1 MRESVIN
8 MNNNGKIAIV
18 TGAFGF
24 AGANL
29 TEHLL
34 DYGYKVYAVGRK
46 GSSHNDR
53 FAESESLRKVL
64 VDMEDYDKIC
74 EHIDDSDL
82 CGAKAIALF
91 HLSWGGQRD
100 DFDTQRRNI
109 DGSLLLLDSA
119 RSIKEKCLKSKNMD
133 VSVRVVGIGSQAEY
147 GVKDELITEDLS
159 LEPFSAYGS
168 CKAAAYYLMQSK
180 ARILG
185 IEFVW
190 GRIFSL
196 IGKYEPSGR
205 MLPDVARKLSQ
216 GEPVSLSSCEQFWDY
231 LDAGDAAD
239 AIIALFERGR
249 SGEAYN
255 IANGAYDR
263 LKSFVVRV
271 AKCVGADE
279 NLINY
284 GGRANPFVS
293 LAVSCDKVKK
303 DTGWEPKVSFEESV
317 GFYR

>member
-1 MRESVIN
+1 MK
-8 MNNNGKIAIV
+8 NNGKIAIV

-34 DYGYKVYAVGRK
+34 DYGYKVYAIGRK
-46 GSSHNDR
+46 GSAHNER

-64 VDMEDYDKIC
+64 IDMEDYDKIC
-74 EHIDDSDL
+74 GYIDEDDIRS
-82 CGAKAIALF
+82 AEAIALF

-100 DFDTQRRNI
+100 DFDAQRRNI

-119 RSIKEKCLKSKNMD
+119 QSIKEKCLKSKNMD
-133 VSVRVVGIGSQAEY
+133 VSIRVVGIGSQAEY
-147 GVKDELITEDLS
+147 GVKSGLITEDLS

-168 CKAAAYYLMQSK
+168 CKAAAYYLMESK

-185 IEFVW
+185 IDFIW

-196 IGKYEPSGR
+196 IGKYEPEGR
-205 MLPDVARKLSQ
+205 MLPDVVRKLAA
-216 GEPVSLSSCEQFWDY
+216 GEKVSLSSCEQFWDY

-239 AIIALFERGR
+239 AIIALFEKGVT
-249 SGEAYN
+249 GEVYN
-255 IANGAYDR
+255 IANGDYDR
-263 LKSFVVRV
+263 LKNFVVRA

-279 NLINY
+279 SLISY
-284 GGRANPFVS
+284 GNRANPFVS
-293 LAVSCDKVKK
+293 LEVSGEKIKK
-303 DTGWEPKVSFEESV
+303 DTGWEPKVSFEESIK
-317 GFYR
+317 YYQ

>member
-1 MRESVIN
+1 MK
-8 MNNNGKIAIV
+8 NNGKIAIV

-34 DYGYKVYAVGRK
+34 DYGYKVYAIGRK
-46 GSSHNDR
+46 GSAHNER
-53 FAESESLRKVL
+53 FEESESLRKVL
-64 VDMEDYDKIC
+64 IDMEDYDKIC
-74 EHIDDSDL
+74 GYIDEDDIRS
-82 CGAKAIALF
+82 AEAIALF

-168 CKAAAYYLMQSK
+168 CKAAAYYLMESK

-185 IEFVW
+185 IDFIW

-196 IGKYEPSGR
+196 IGKYEPEGR
-205 MLPDVARKLSQ
+205 MLPDVVRKLAA
-216 GEPVSLSSCEQFWDY
+216 GEKVSLSSCEQFWDY

-239 AIIALFERGR
+239 AIIALFEKGVA
-249 SGEAYN
+249 GEVYN
-255 IANGAYDR
+255 IANGDYDR
-263 LKSFVVRV
+263 LKNFVVRA

-279 NLINY
+279 SLISY
-284 GGRANPFVS
+284 GNRANPFVS
-293 LAVSCDKVKK
+293 LEVSGEKIKK
-303 DTGWEPKVSFEESV
+303 DTGWEPKVSFEESIK
-317 GFYR
+317 YYQ

>member
-1 MRESVIN
+1 MKS
-8 MNNNGKIAIV
+8 NGKIAIV

-53 FAESESLRKVL
+53 FSESGSLKKVL
-64 VDMEDYDKIC
+64 VEMDDYDKIC
-74 EHIDDSDL
+74 DHIEDEDIE
-82 CGAKAIALF
+82 KAEAFALF
-91 HLSWGGQRD
+91 HLSWGGARD
-100 DFDTQRRNI
+100 DFDAQSQNI
-109 DGSLLLLDSA
+109 DGSLRFLDSA
-119 RSIKEKCLKSKNMD
+119 KVIKEKCLKSGNSD
-133 VSVRVVGIGSQAEY
+133 VLVKVVGIGSQAEY
-147 GVKDELITEDLS
+147 GVKDGLITEDLS

-168 CKAAAYYLMQSK
+168 CKAAAYYLMSSK

-185 IEFVW
+185 IDFVW

-205 MLPDVARKLSQ
+205 MLPDVVRKLSA
-216 GEPVSLSSCEQFWDY
+216 GEAVSLSSCEQFWDY

-239 AIIALFERGR
+239 AIIALFEKGKN
-249 SGEAYN
+249 GEAYN
-255 IANGAYDR
+255 IANGNYER
-263 LKSFVVRV
+263 LKSFVER
-271 AKCVGADE
+271 AAEYVGADKG
-279 NLINY
+279 LIGY
-284 GGRANPFVS
+284 GNKAVPYVS
-293 LAVSCDKVKK
+293 LAVTGNKLKN

-317 GFYR
+317 AFYNS

>member
-1 MRESVIN
+1 MK
-8 MNNNGKIAIV
+8 NNGKIAIV

-34 DYGYKVYAVGRK
+34 DYGYKVYAIGRK
-46 GSSHNDR
+46 GSAHNER
-53 FAESESLRKVL
+53 FEESESLRKVL
-64 VDMEDYDKIC
+64 IDMEDYDKIC
-74 EHIDDSDL
+74 GYIDEDDIRS
-82 CGAKAIALF
+82 AEAIAFF

-168 CKAAAYYLMQSK
+168 CKAAAYYLMESK

-185 IEFVW
+185 IDFIW

-196 IGKYEPSGR
+196 IGKYEPEGR
-205 MLPDVARKLSQ
+205 MLPDVVRKLAA
-216 GEPVSLSSCEQFWDY
+216 GEKVSLSSCEQFWDY

-239 AIIALFERGR
+239 AIIALFEKGVT
-249 SGEAYN
+249 GEVYN
-255 IANGAYDR
+255 IANGDYDR
-263 LKSFVVRV
+263 LKNFVVRA

-279 NLINY
+279 SLISY
-284 GGRANPFVS
+284 GNRANPFVS
-293 LAVSCDKVKK
+293 LEVSGEKIKK
-303 DTGWEPKVSFEESV
+303 DTGWEPKVSFEESIK
-317 GFYR
+317 YYQ

>member
-1 MRESVIN
+1 MK
-8 MNNNGKIAIV
+8 NNGKIAIV

-34 DYGYKVYAVGRK
+34 DYGYKVYAIGRK
-46 GSSHNDR
+46 GSAHNER
-53 FAESESLRKVL
+53 FEESESLRKVL
-64 VDMEDYDKIC
+64 IDMEDYDKIC
-74 EHIDDSDL
+74 GYIDEDDIRS
-82 CGAKAIALF
+82 AEAIALF

-168 CKAAAYYLMQSK
+168 CKAAAYYLMESK

-185 IEFVW
+185 IDFIW

-196 IGKYEPSGR
+196 IGKYEPEGR
-205 MLPDVARKLSQ
+205 MLPDVVRKLAA
-216 GEPVSLSSCEQFWDY
+216 GEKVSLSSCEQFWDY

-239 AIIALFERGR
+239 AIIALFEKGVT
-249 SGEAYN
+249 GEVYN
-255 IANGAYDR
+255 IANGDYDR
-263 LKSFVVRV
+263 LKNFVVRA

-279 NLINY
+279 SLISY
-284 GGRANPFVS
+284 GNRANPFVS
-293 LAVSCDKVKK
+293 LEVSGEKIKK
-303 DTGWEPKVSFEESV
+303 DTGWEPKVSFEESIK
-317 GFYR
+317 YYQ

>member
-1 MRESVIN
+1 MK
-8 MNNNGKIAIV
+8 NNGKIAIV

-34 DYGYKVYAVGRK
+34 DYGYKVYAIGRK
-46 GSSHNDR
+46 GSAHNER
-53 FAESESLRKVL
+53 FEESESLRKVL
-64 VDMEDYDKIC
+64 IDMEDYDKIC
-74 EHIDDSDL
+74 GYIDEDDIRS
-82 CGAKAIALF
+82 AEAIALF

-100 DFDTQRRNI
+100 DFGTQRRNI

-147 GVKDELITEDLS
+147 GVKSGLITEDLS

-168 CKAAAYYLMQSK
+168 CKAAAYYLMESK

-185 IEFVW
+185 IEFIW

-196 IGKYEPSGR
+196 IGKYEPEGR
-205 MLPDVARKLSQ
+205 MLPDVVRKLAA
-216 GEPVSLSSCEQFWDY
+216 GEKVSLSSCEQFWDY

-239 AIIALFERGR
+239 AIIALFEKGVA
-249 SGEAYN
+249 GEVYN
-255 IANGAYDR
+255 IANGDYDR
-263 LKSFVVRV
+263 LKNFVVRA

-279 NLINY
+279 SLISY
-284 GGRANPFVS
+284 GNRANPFVS
-293 LAVSCDKVKK
+293 LEVSGEKIKK
-303 DTGWEPKVSFEESV
+303 DTGWEPKVSFEESIK
-317 GFYR
+317 YYQ

>member
-1 MRESVIN
+1 MK
-8 MNNNGKIAIV
+8 NNGKIAIV

-34 DYGYKVYAVGRK
+34 DYGYKVYAIGRK
-46 GSSHNDR
+46 GSAHNER
-53 FAESESLRKVL
+53 FEESESLRKVL
-64 VDMEDYDKIC
+64 IDMEDYDKIC
-74 EHIDDSDL
+74 GYIDEDDIRS
-82 CGAKAIALF
+82 AEAIALF

-133 VSVRVVGIGSQAEY
+133 VSIRAVGIGSQAEY
-147 GVKDELITEDLS
+147 GVKSGLITEDLS

-168 CKAAAYYLMQSK
+168 CKAAAYYLMESK

-185 IEFVW
+185 IDFIW

-196 IGKYEPSGR
+196 IGKYEPEGR
-205 MLPDVARKLSQ
+205 MLPDVVRKLAA
-216 GEPVSLSSCEQFWDY
+216 GEKVSLSSCEQFWDY

-239 AIIALFERGR
+239 AIIALFEKGVA
-249 SGEAYN
+249 GEVYN
-255 IANGAYDR
+255 IANGDYDR
-263 LKSFVVRV
+263 LKNFVVRA

-279 NLINY
+279 SLISY
-284 GGRANPFVS
+284 GNRANPFVS
-293 LAVSCDKVKK
+293 LEVSGEKIKK
-303 DTGWEPKVSFEESV
+303 DTGWEPKVSFEESIK
-317 GFYR
+317 YYQ